1 MKKLIIIFLAELIAL
16 SGLYAL
22 NVGVHLQTTSK
33 ILNQEND
40 LGYEVVLTEATT
52 TLQKNL
58 AGDLGVA
65 GKIGIGFGA
74 SATLDGEGF
83 FIGGESEIF
92 NFSATA
98 CLTYIPLLGN
108 NIYLYSDAHVTWSS
122 MTWQTGNA
130 STWDRTAFHSLW
142 AGGSVGIL
150 SRSHKGLQS
159 SRFSIYLSYDVP
171 LLSFRAE
178 RQKEKGKMVSE
189 TIGRISATGKSLA
202 LSAGVTIPI

>member
-1 MKKLIIIFLAELIAL
+1 MKKLIIIFLAGFITL

-33 ILNQEND
+33 ILSQENN

-52 TLQKNL
+52 TLQENL
-58 AGDLGVA
+58 VGDLGVA

-74 SATLDGEGF
+74 SASLDGEGF
-83 FIGGESEIF
+83 SIGRKSEII
-92 NFSATA
+92 NYSATA

-159 SRFSIYLSYDVP
+159 SRFSIYLSYDTP

-178 RQKEKGKMVSE
+178 RQKENGKMVSE
-189 TIGRISATGKSLA
+189 SASKINAMGKGLS